1 MRRLLLALV
10 TLGLGTATLAVPAAG
25 QTATPVRITSV
36 SPSCAP
42 LNQPV
47 AIAVG
52 GTSARGARGSVI
64 LTNESGQRVA
74 PEVIWFDDDQDGRWV
89 GSNPLEFTPK
99 VNGYYTIT
107 ARDGSGSTD
116 RALFSAPCRNPRVV
130 LEPDCSVAGRRTT
143 LTVSAFDFAPRD
155 AGYVYYDYVDPNTFG
170 QSRIRIEIDGAG
182 NFATTAAY
190 GSSPFDVVPPARDVP
205 IHVEDLRGNVVDVRW
220 PRCPPPG
227 VTPTTTTTTTT
238 PITPDPGPG
247 TTTTSTSVVT
257 LPPGQGPTTTT
268 STSVVPPPTP
278 GASLTL
284 LPAVGPP
291 GFVTSARGAG
301 FPPGPVTIAWSP
313 GLGFTPAVA
322 GPDGTFA
329 VSVLVFPRDRLGPR
343 VAVASGEG
351 VSANAPFLVVPPTV
365 QPSGS
370 DVREITRIRR
380 FLQR

>member
-1 MRRLLLALV
+1 MRRLLPALV
-10 TLGLGTATLAVPAAG
+10 TLGLGMATLAVPAAG
-25 QTATPVRITSV
+25 QSVPPPPVRITSV
-36 SPSCAP
+36 SPACAP

-64 LTNESGQRVA
+64 LTNQSGQRVA
-74 PEVIWFDDDQDGRWV
+74 PEVIWSDEDQDGRWV
-89 GSNPLEFTPK
+89 GSRPLEFTPR

-116 RALFSAPCRNPRVV
+116 RALFSSPCRNPRVV

-143 LTVSAFDFAPRD
+143 LTVSAFDFAPND
-155 AGYVYYDYVDPNTFG
+155 AGYVYYDYTDPNTFG

-182 NFATTAAY
+182 NFATT
-190 GSSPFDVVPPARDVP
+190 FDVVPPARDVP
-205 IHVEDLRGNVVDVRW
+205 IHVEDLRDNVVDVRW

-227 VTPTTTTTTTT
+227 VTPTTTTTTAP
-238 PITPDPGPG
+238 PIVPDPGPG
-247 TTTTSTSVVT
+247 TTTSTSVVT

-284 LPAVGPP
+284 SPAVGPP

-301 FPPGPVTIAWSP
+301 FPPGPVMITWSP

-322 GPDGTFA
+322 GPDGTFS

-343 VAVASGEG
+343 IAVASAGG
-351 VSANAPFLVVPPTV
+351 VSANAPFLVVPPTM
-365 QPSGS
+365 QPSAS
-370 DVREITRIRR
+370 DVTEITRIRR